1 MADDDYQYQPKPLP
15 EVSPYGGTQRSS
27 SAPPQPV
34 TITTADNT
42 LTDDPFGN
50 TSALPSYSGAGVEPA
65 LTCDS
70 SAIIGTLNT
79 SNIGFPCDTPRSLIT
94 ANAVALMDES
104 GNAVELSAVNGRL
117 VITFAGPKTITIAA
131 ADLDNDDEAEFREF
145 EICEG
150 QMIKVLSTAPV

>member
-50 TSALPSYSGAGVEPA
+50 PAALPSYAGAGVEPA

-79 SNIGFPCDTPRSLIT
+79 SLVAFPCDTPTSSISDAGISLTISGGTFDQNTAGGTLIIT
-94 ANAVALMDES
+94 LS
-104 GNAVELSAVNGRL
+104 G
-117 VITFAGPKTITIAA
+117 KTISIDIASLPGA
-131 ADLDNDDEAEFREF
+131 ATASFREF
-145 EICEG
+145 ENCNG
-150 QMIKVLSTAPV
+150 QKWWALATEPI